1 MENAVLEKE
10 QVLAPQKR
18 RNLREELKEI
28 MRAELKNLPRLLEEM
43 APEQRVNAI
52 IKIMPHILPPMEK
65 QGGGL
70 DDWEIEW

>member
-1 MENAVLEKE
+1 MENVVLERE
-10 QVLAPQKR
+10 QVAAPQKR
-18 RNLREELKEI
+18 KNLREELKEI
-28 MRAELKNLPRLLEEM
+28 MRAEIKNLPRLLEEM
-43 APEQRVNAI
+43 APEQRVNAL